1 MKEIMDG
8 FEGVSAKLQEGVDRA
23 IAGAK
28 SAFEKIMQKRINEY
42 HMRNGVTMR
51 NPESVYIEDGVEMV
65 KDGAQNLYERAKPT
79 IDKTIDN
86 IMEHTKDAPAEPD
99 VRDEISREVDEQLNK
114 IHQSTVT
121 PTPFSEYIR
130 ETYGKKKD

>member
-28 SAFEKIMQKRINEY
+28 SAFEKAK
-42 HMRNGVTMR
+42 
-51 NPESVYIEDGVEMV
+51 PYIEDGVEMV

-86 IMEHTKDAPAEPD
+86 IIEHTKDAPVEPD

-114 IHQSTVT
+114 IHESTVT

>member
-8 FEGVSAKLQEGVDRA
+8 FEGVSAKLQEGVDWA

-28 SAFEKIMQKRINEY
+28 SAFEKAK
-42 HMRNGVTMR
+42 
-51 NPESVYIEDGVEMV
+51 PYIEDGVEMV

-79 IDKTIDN
+79 IDKTIDS
-86 IMEHTKDAPAEPD
+86 IMEHTKDAPDEPD

-114 IHQSTVT
+114 IHESAVT

>member
-28 SAFEKIMQKRINEY
+28 SALEKAK
-42 HMRNGVTMR
+42 
-51 NPESVYIEDGVEMV
+51 PYIEDGVEMV
-65 KDGAQNLYERAKPT
+65 KDGAQNLYERAKP
-79 IDKTIDN
+79 TIDN

-114 IHQSTVT
+114 IHESTVT